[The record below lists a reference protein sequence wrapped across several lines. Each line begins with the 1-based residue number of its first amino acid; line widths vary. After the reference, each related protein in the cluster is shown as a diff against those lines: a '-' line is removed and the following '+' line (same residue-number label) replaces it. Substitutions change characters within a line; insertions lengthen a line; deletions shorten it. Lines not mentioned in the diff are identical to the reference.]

1 MESNRLHKVNQ
12 LLQQELAEIFR
23 VEGNKMK
30 QGLLVSVTEVRTTSD
45 LSIAKVYISIFPT
58 QYRSEVLKTI
68 IAHKSYFRK
77 LLGERVGKQMRI
89 VPDLQFYSDE
99 SLDKVD
105 AIERELRGK
114 GENPIL

>member
-45 LSIAKVYISIFPT
+45 LSIAKTYISVFPT
-58 QYRSEVLKTI
+58 QYRAEVLKTI
-68 IAHKSYFRK
+68 VDNKSYFRK

-99 SLDKVD
+99 SLDQVD
-105 AIERELRGK
+105 AIERELKGK
-114 GENPIL
+114 GNNPIL